1 MSRKKVLIAE
11 DDPAIL
17 DAMKMIL
24 EDEGYEVQTTV
35 DGAVIENM
43 SSDLPDVLLLDIWLS
58 GTNGQ
63 ELCKRL
69 KAQELTRNIPV
80 IMVSANRDGKKIA
93 LEAGAD
99 DFIAKPFEV
108 EELLS
113 KVEQFL

>member
-1 MSRKKVLIAE
+1 VSRKKVLIAE